1 MHGLRFLQI
10 FTYNVSIV
18 LIHTGTVQSTTI
30 IVTMILIPMF
40 FYLKIAIQVS
50 GPAVIVWA

>member
-50 GPAVIVWA
+50 GPAVIV

>member
-1 MHGLRFLQI
+1 M
-10 FTYNVSIV
+10 

-50 GPAVIVWA
+50 GPAVIV